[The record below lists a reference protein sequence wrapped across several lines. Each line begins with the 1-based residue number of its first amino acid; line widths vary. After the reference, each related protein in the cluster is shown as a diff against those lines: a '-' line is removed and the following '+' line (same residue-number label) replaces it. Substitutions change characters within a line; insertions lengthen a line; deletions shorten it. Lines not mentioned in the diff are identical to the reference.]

1 MVVVQDQLP
10 GLRGLSRVR
19 SIPRRLAGLVVL
31 LVPAAPALA
40 ADWPKDLWVARPV
53 IRPEVPAGRT
63 DSPNPIDA
71 FLADQRAVAGL
82 KPVGPA
88 DRATLLRRVTLD
100 LTGLPPTPEEQSGFL
115 ADEAPGAYERVVDRL
130 LASEQHGV
138 RYGRHWLDVL
148 RYADV
153 DERMLAAPGIHHWR
167 DWVTRALNDDLP
179 YDQFV
184 RAQLTGSR
192 AATRTQMS
200 PTGVRSRVEPRLDD
214 QFALGFLARGAVFR
228 DGKDARELPIA
239 AVETVSTAFMGLT
252 VGCAK
257 CHDHMYDPISQRDFY
272 AMKALFDPLVV
283 RKVTLATAAEVV
295 AAGRAA
301 DEADRLRAAAEAPV
315 EAILAPHRARL
326 REERIFML
334 PPDAQAVIRK
344 PERSRTAAEQKVADD
359 YFPILRIDTGVVVAV
374 LPDDEKRRY
383 KELQARVPQGNR
395 GPTLPAFWTVE
406 VDPKK
411 ELEPSYVL
419 TSGEVDRPERDK
431 EVKPGWPFMPP
442 DVDFREGRVEAFA
455 DWLTTPENPMFARV
469 AVNRLWQWH
478 FGTGL
483 HKNVSDFG
491 RQAGKPTDPPLLD
504 WLASEFVARG
514 FRMKEIHRLIVTSD
528 AYRLASEV
536 DQAGSM
542 AELAADPGD
551 DRLWH
556 FRLRRLEAEPIW
568 DAIFSAAGDLD
579 TALGGPSFEP
589 GGGRRAKANG
599 PIRRAAYMIRGFSTN
614 RDVVPDYLQA
624 FDVEDGRAPCP
635 IRTRTVTAPQA
646 LFLMNSE
653 VVAGASERFADRLR
667 RESGG
672 DLPRAVDLGYGIAVA
687 RSPSAHE
694 REVALAYLQGDP
706 ARLPGFAW
714 LLFNLDEF
722 VYAR

>member
-1 MVVVQDQLP
+1 MVMRPVEP
-10 GLRGLSRVR
+10 PRPRGPPRVHI
-19 SIPRRLAGLVVL
+19 IPHRLAGLAIL
-31 LVPAAPALA
+31 LGFAAA
-40 ADWPKDLWVARPV
+40 AKAGDGAKDLWVAQPV
-53 IRPEVPAGRT
+53 VRPEVPAGRT

-71 FLADQRAVAGL
+71 FVADQYRAAGL

-88 DRATLLRRVTLD
+88 DKRTLLRRVALD
-100 LTGLPPTPEEQSGFL
+100 LVGLPPTPEEQSAFL
-115 ADEAPGAYERVVDRL
+115 ADEAPGAYERAVDRL
-130 LASEQHGV
+130 LDSEQHGV

-167 DWVTRALNDDLP
+167 DWVVRALNDDLP

-184 RAQLTGSR
+184 RAQLTGYR

-200 PTGVRSRVEPRLDD
+200 ATGVRSRVEPRPDD

-228 DGKDARELPIA
+228 DGKDAKELPIA

-301 DEADRLRAAAEAPV
+301 DEAERKRAAAEAPI

-326 REERIFML
+326 REERVLML
-334 PPDAQAVIRK
+334 PPDVQAVIRK
-344 PERSRTAAEQKVADD
+344 PERARTVAEQKVADD

-374 LPDDEKRRY
+374 LPEDEKRRY

-395 GPTLPAFWTVE
+395 GPGLPAFWTVE
-406 VDPKK
+406 ADPRK

-431 EVKPGWPFMPP
+431 EVKPGWPFMPA
-442 DVDFREGRVEAFA
+442 DADLREGRVEAFS
-455 DWLTTPENPMFARV
+455 DWLTAPENPMFARV

-491 RQAGKPTDPPLLD
+491 RQAGKPSNPALLD

-528 AYRLASEV
+528 AYKLASEV
-536 DQAGSM
+536 DPAGAG

-551 DRLWH
+551 NSLWH

-568 DAIFSAAGDLD
+568 DAIFAAAGDLD

-589 GGGRRAKANG
+589 GGRRGKANG
-599 PIRRAAYMIRGFSTN
+599 TLRRAAYMIRGYSTN

-653 VVAGASERFADRLR
+653 VVDGASERFADRLR

-672 DLPRAVDLGYGIAVA
+672 DLARAVDLGYEIAVA
-687 RSPSAHE
+687 RPPSAKE
-694 REVALAYLQGDP
+694 REVALAYLQGDLG
-706 ARLPGFAW
+706 RLKGFAW

-722 VYAR
+722 LYAR